1 MRTLLEETDIDAI
14 PQRVADIL
22 KPFLS
27 PKKETDDTILSV
39 KELADY
45 LRVSVKWVY
54 DNSYSLPKFK
64 AKGKLC
70 FREREIDILI
80 DQWALEERTKQS

>member
-14 PQRVADIL
+14 PQRVAAIL

-45 LRVSVKWVY
+45 LRVSVKWV
-54 DNSYSLPKFK
+54 
-64 AKGKLC
+64 
-70 FREREIDILI
+70 
-80 DQWALEERTKQS
+80 